1 MRIIGFI
8 LIFSLGISNLI
19 LKRRIAPKNDAG
31 GMFNLSAFRS
41 PAFTIYCLSAFTT
54 FLGLYTVLTYIDVAS
69 EGLPSVP
76 ATLSFYLLPITNASS
91 FVGRYASGLICDRTG
106 PMNIMLPFTV
116 LAAVM
121 TFIWPYAKTAHALV
135 AIAIVYG

>member
-116 LAAVM
+116 LAAVT